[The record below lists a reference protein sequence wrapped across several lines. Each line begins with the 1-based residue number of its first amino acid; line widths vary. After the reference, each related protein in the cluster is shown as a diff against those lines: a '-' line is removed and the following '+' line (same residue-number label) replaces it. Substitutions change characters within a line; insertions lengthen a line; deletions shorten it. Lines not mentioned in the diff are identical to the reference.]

1 MTPLPTLRA
10 SAVLRALRA
19 CRAGDASRTAWLEP
33 RRRGARAAFVTL
45 AAALTLSLNGCAWT
59 LISAADATGSVIQ
72 AGYAIASNYSS
83 PTFVNGRPAD
93 VQHVCIEV
101 NPTVSV
107 GDFVPALQLVLDRRG
122 IRSDVYNPGTAPA
135 GCEARLV
142 YNAAI
147 EYGRR
152 SFSDASIQYLSI
164 IDLTLIQNGR
174 ILVTARY
181 QTGGLNTD
189 RFSSASVKLSGLIER
204 MVIDRTDFAR
214 QPPQTLQTS
223 QAYPPSN

>member
-1 MTPLPTLRA
+1 MA
-10 SAVLRALRA
+10 
-19 CRAGDASRTAWLEP
+19 
-33 RRRGARAAFVTL
+33 RRRGARVTL
-45 AAALTLSLNGCAWT
+45 ACVAAALTLSLDGCAWT
-59 LISAADATGSVIQ
+59 LIQAADATGSVIQ

-93 VQHVCIEV
+93 VRHVCIEV

-107 GDFVPALQLVLDRRG
+107 GDFVPALQLALDKRG
-122 IRSDVYNPGTAPA
+122 IHSDVYNPGTSPA

-147 EYGRR
+147 DYGRR

-164 IDLTLIQNGR
+164 IDLTLIQDGR

-189 RFSSASVKLSGLIER
+189 RFSSASVKLGGLIER
-204 MVIDRTDFAR
+204 MVVDRTDFAR
-214 QPPQTLQTS
+214 QTSQTLQTS